1 MPWGNQDAKFPLQSH
16 VPFPGLHGV
25 AILIMAGGN

>member
-1 MPWGNQDAKFPLQSH
+1 MSWGNQDAKFPLQSH
-16 VPFPGLHGV
+16 VSFLGLHRV